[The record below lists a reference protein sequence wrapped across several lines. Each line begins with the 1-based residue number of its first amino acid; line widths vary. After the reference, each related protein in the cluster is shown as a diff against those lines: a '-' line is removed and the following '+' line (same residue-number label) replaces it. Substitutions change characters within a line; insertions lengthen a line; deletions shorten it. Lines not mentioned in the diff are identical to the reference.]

1 MTFTGRTAIVT
12 GGTRGLGAA
21 ITERLVREGAHVAA
35 IYHAN
40 ESAAAEIASKV
51 ADFAGSL
58 SLHRGDITDRQ
69 WCQSVV
75 ADVLASRGRID
86 HLVNNAGKLVE
97 NAMRRMT
104 IDEWDEAVRVNLTAP
119 FNLSQA
125 VLSPMI
131 EQGFGRI
138 VMVSSVT
145 AVMGNNVEA
154 GYGAAKA
161 GLHGLVRSLAREVG
175 RKGITVNCVV
185 PGVFETEMTWNM
197 RPEAQEAIRQM
208 IPVGRRG
215 EPEELAHAVAFLL
228 DDRAGFV
235 TGSIV
240 TVDGGISMGG

>member
-1 MTFTGRTAIVT
+1 MSFAGRTAIVT

-21 ITERLVREGAHVAA
+21 ITERLVGEGAHVAA
-35 IYHAN
+35 IFNSN
-40 ESAAAEIASKV
+40 EVAASDLIARV
-51 ADFAGSL
+51 APLPGSV
-58 SLHRGDITDRQ
+58 SLHRGDIADRD

-75 ADVLASRGRID
+75 AEVLAARGRID
-86 HLVNNAGKLVE
+86 HLVNNAGKLIE
-97 NAMRRMT
+97 NAARRMT
-104 IDEWDEAVRVNLTAP
+104 VDEWDDALRVNLTAP
-119 FNLSQA
+119 FQWTQA
-125 VLSPMI
+125 ALPAMI

-215 EPEELAHAVAFLL
+215 EPEELAHAVAYLL